1 MLRRGSGTSVRGA
14 RAGKWR
20 SHVVLRGADPAAV
33 LGGSGTALVV
43 DVDPESL
50 V

>member
-1 MLRRGSGTSVRGA
+1 MLRRGSGTSVRA
-14 RAGKWR
+14 R
-20 SHVVLRGADPAAV
+20 VPAAGDPTSCCAAPIRR
-33 LGGSGTALVV
+33 LCSAGPGTALVV